1 MARKIH
7 NLWVGLSCL
16 LIVFCKGAHSA
27 SVKERQIVEEEHD
40 FDLGP
45 LRCCRHRDSDV
56 CPSMSELVPCS
67 FVKDMDDREGRIR
80 ARMMTYKD
88 LATTNPQHANCSRD
102 LGEVLCEQNFPTCVI
117 NADGS
122 HSVELSAQDTCE
134 QRMESCPGYVRRID
148 VFEDICSLY
157 EPESTTY
164 SVSNCTVP
172 EITLTYCNVDWYLP
186 EWGHQYLQQID
197 LELDNMLNLNG
208 ELSGISDTCKQ
219 KVKDFHCRSVGRCWA
234 QGDRL
239 ERINSINTCHEVS
252 SW

>member
-1 MARKIH
+1 MAKDG
-7 NLWVGLSCL
+7 LWVGLSCL
-16 LIVFCKGAHSA
+16 LILFCDGVHNA
-27 SVKERQIVEEEHD
+27 SVKARQTVQEEHS

-56 CPSMSELVPCS
+56 CPDMSEYIPCP
-67 FVKDMDDREGRIR
+67 FVNEMEEREEIIR
-80 ARMMTYKD
+80 MRLENYDSNPSTNARYE
-88 LATTNPQHANCSRD
+88 NCSRD

-122 HSVELSAQDTCE
+122 HSVEFPAQDTCE
-134 QRMESCPGYVRRID
+134 QRMESCPGFVRVIP
-148 VFEDICSLY
+148 VFQDICSLY

-172 EITLTYCNVDWYLP
+172 EITLTHCNVDWYLP
-186 EWGHQYLQQID
+186 EWGYQYLQQID
-197 LELDNMLNLNG
+197 LELDNMLNG
-208 ELSGISDTCKQ
+208 ELSGISDTCWQ

-239 ERINSINTCHEVS
+239 EQINSINTCHELS